1 MGFCLV
7 YSYEIKFH
15 FLGNLWTVFCC
26 GFGKGVSRGLGVAAT
41 IMSKMGYREGSG
53 LGAKE
58 QGISR
63 ALQVQRTGRNVGL
76 IVGEEKASAVF
87 TNLLKGMMMM
97 GEED

>member
-1 MGFCLV
+1 MGVPL
-7 YSYEIKFH
+7 
-15 FLGNLWTVFCC
+15 TVLCC

-63 ALQVQRTGRNVGL
+63 TLQVQRTGRNVGL

-87 TNLLKGMMMM
+87 TSLS
-97 GEED
+97 EEGNNDGRRGGSIPTF